1 MPRFG
6 NQTGHSLVSRF
17 GNHTAWCRASASI
30 LTSQHRPMHRNK
42 SYHMLR
48 TSGGEGSALTGGRSR
63 FSALHLRRPLHLG
76 LQLRNLSLV
85 LLPLALPFLFDLLDL
100 PLEGFLV
107 WRRCG
112 HLGEWCTLSKSRFGL
127 VFNRCKCVEKIF

>member
-1 MPRFG
+1 MWWEVALL
-6 NQTGHSLVSRF
+6 SLAF
-17 GNHTAWCRASASI
+17 EK
-30 LTSQHRPMHRNK
+30 TS
-42 SYHMLR
+42 
-48 TSGGEGSALTGGRSR
+48 
-63 FSALHLRRPLHLG
+63 HLG
-76 LQLRNLSLV
+76 LQLCNLSLV

-112 HLGEWCTLSKSRFGL
+112 HLGEWCTLSKSWFGL